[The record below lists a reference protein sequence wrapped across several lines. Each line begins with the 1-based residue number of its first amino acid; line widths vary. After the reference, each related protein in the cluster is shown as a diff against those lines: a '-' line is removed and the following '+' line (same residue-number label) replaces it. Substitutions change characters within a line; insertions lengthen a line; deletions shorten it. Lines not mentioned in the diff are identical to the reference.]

1 MNKKFLSAILF
12 GALMVSSTGTFVSC
26 KDYDDDIDNINKEL
40 STLKGDLS
48 ALQAKVNEGKWI
60 TSLAPTTGGFT
71 VTFSDNTSYTI
82 TNGKDGAAGADAVKW
97 EIGTDGF
104 WYKNDVKTEYQ
115 AVGQAGEAGV
125 AGVSPYIGE
134 NGNWFAYNTETKEV
148 EDTGISAAGTSTY
161 VVKNGDNYELHV
173 YNQTTGE
180 YESIVL
186 PATAAAAALNVVFMP
201 TYNDMQTKVVAINIS
216 VGDEFNDKNRLWDN
230 NVSLTNDIV
239 FNYRVSPASIDLAKA
254 IIGFLVNEVQSRTA
268 GSILEVADKSFA
280 DGVLAVKAKAG
291 EAFSL
296 KNKKYAVA
304 LQVQNDAQSAISTYH
319 LLTSNT
325 INREDLTVFEARKDD
340 NGEIGYF
347 QFLSLDINLLYT
359 GELNVA
365 DTLTV
370 GRTVRDNSMNTSS
383 YSDLRKYGFTPYYEV
398 VKKAGEDKGNYFTV
412 ENGVI
417 KTNGQI
423 SSVGHNCTFIVS
435 VYDKKDGYKL
445 AEKELTVSSVEKI
458 ATTKT
463 YTKSETHELTLES
476 KDYRFKFDMNDVY
489 NTLGMSSQ
497 TFWNA
502 GYSSEYYIWDADRS
516 EYVQS
521 SSSNGVISAGLVYEN
536 NEKILYVDV
545 KNILTKDQL
554 GKYKVVFKIGNT
566 GAEVVYEVK
575 VVYPEVTLIKDNDY
589 WKDGY
594 MINAGKLVGSNY
606 VMSGD
611 LRRGYKNKDLDLV
624 FETVAGETRTDFT
637 LINNVL
643 TYTGDCNDEEG
654 NRINISTIDPV
665 DVMVFVLINGQKIDN
680 GTKIQVK
687 FADPLKN
694 ITLKKDAKF
703 ETTDKKSPA
712 DKLQLNSAINLVS
725 IAGEKVI
732 ENGTMNATIA
742 GYYNAQAAK
751 FEVSEEDAAKGASVN
766 ATTGEFT
773 WQNDGV
779 ALTANKT
786 INVKVTVTYTWGVA
800 VGTIPVTVKSNL

>member
-1 MNKKFLSAILF
+1 M
-12 GALMVSSTGTFVSC
+12 
-26 KDYDDDIDNINKEL
+26 
-40 STLKGDLS
+40 
-48 ALQAKVNEGKWI
+48 
-60 TSLAPTTGGFT
+60 
-71 VTFSDNTSYTI
+71 
-82 TNGKDGAAGADAVKW
+82 
-97 EIGTDGF
+97 
-104 WYKNDVKTEYQ
+104 
-115 AVGQAGEAGV
+115 
-125 AGVSPYIGE
+125 
-134 NGNWFAYNTETKEV
+134 
-148 EDTGISAAGTSTY
+148 
-161 VVKNGDNYELHV
+161 

-201 TYNDMQTKVVAINIS
+201 TYSDMQTKVVAINIP
-216 VGDEFNDKNRLWDN
+216 VGDELNDKNHLWDN

-254 IIGFLVNEVQSRTA
+254 NIGFLVNEVQSRAA
-268 GSILEVADKSFA
+268 GSILDVADKSFA
-280 DGVLAVKAKAG
+280 DGVLTVKAKAG

-304 LQVQNDAQSAISTYH
+304 LQVQNDAQTALSTYH
-319 LLTSNT
+319 LLTSQT
-325 INREDLTVFEARKDD
+325 IDRRNLTVFEARKDD
-340 NGEIGYF
+340 NGDESYMNWSTI
-347 QFLSLDINLLYT
+347 IPMNLLYT

-365 DTLTV
+365 DTLSV
-370 GRTVRDNSMNTSS
+370 GDYTSYNS
-383 YSDLRKYGFTPYYEV
+383 YKDLRKYGFAPYYEV
-398 VKKAGEDKGNYFTV
+398 AKKAGEDKGNYFTV

-502 GYSSEYYIWDADRS
+502 GYSSKYYIWDADRS
-516 EYVQS
+516 EYVPTS
-521 SSSNGVISAGLVYEN
+521 KGVISAGSAYEN
-536 NEKILYVDV
+536 NENFLYVDV
-545 KNILTKDQL
+545 KNILTKEQL

-575 VVYPEVTLIKDNDY
+575 VVYPEVTLVKDNDY

-624 FETVAGETRTDFT
+624 FETVAGETRTDFDLT
-637 LINNVL
+637 NNIL
-643 TYTGDCNDEEG
+643 TYTGSCNDKEG
-654 NRINISTIDPV
+654 NRINISKIDPV

-703 ETTDKKSPA
+703 ETTDKKNPA

-732 ENGTMNATIA
+732 ENGTMDATIA

>member
-1 MNKKFLSAILF
+1 MFL
-12 GALMVSSTGTFVSC
+12 
-26 KDYDDDIDNINKEL
+26 
-40 STLKGDLS
+40 
-48 ALQAKVNEGKWI
+48 LQ
-60 TSLAPTTGGFT
+60 
-71 VTFSDNTSYTI
+71 
-82 TNGKDGAAGADAVKW
+82 
-97 EIGTDGF
+97 
-104 WYKNDVKTEYQ
+104 
-115 AVGQAGEAGV
+115 
-125 AGVSPYIGE
+125 
-134 NGNWFAYNTETKEV
+134 
-148 EDTGISAAGTSTY
+148 
-161 VVKNGDNYELHV
+161 
-173 YNQTTGE
+173 
-180 YESIVL
+180 
-186 PATAAAAALNVVFMP
+186 
-201 TYNDMQTKVVAINIS
+201 
-216 VGDEFNDKNRLWDN
+216 
-230 NVSLTNDIV
+230 
-239 FNYRVSPASIDLAKA
+239 ASIDLAKA
-254 IIGFLVNEVQSRTA
+254 NIGFLVNEVQSRAA
-268 GSILEVADKSFA
+268 GSILDVADKSFA
-280 DGVLAVKAKAG
+280 DGVLTVKAKAG

-304 LQVQNDAQSAISTYH
+304 LQVQNDAQTALSTYH
-319 LLTSNT
+319 LLTSQT
-325 INREDLTVFEARKDD
+325 IDRRNLTVFEARKDD
-340 NGEIGYF
+340 NGDESYMNWSTI
-347 QFLSLDINLLYT
+347 IPMNLLYT

-365 DTLTV
+365 DTLSV
-370 GRTVRDNSMNTSS
+370 GDYTSYNS
-383 YSDLRKYGFTPYYEV
+383 YKDLRKYGFAPYYEV
-398 VKKAGEDKGNYFTV
+398 AKKAGEDKGNYFTV

-502 GYSSEYYIWDADRS
+502 GYSSKYYIWDADRS
-516 EYVQS
+516 EYVPTS
-521 SSSNGVISAGLVYEN
+521 KGVISAGSAYEN
-536 NEKILYVDV
+536 NENFLYVDV
-545 KNILTKDQL
+545 KNILTKEQL

-575 VVYPEVTLIKDNDY
+575 VVYPEVTLVKDNDY

-624 FETVAGETRTDFT
+624 FETVAGETRTDFDLT
-637 LINNVL
+637 NNIL
-643 TYTGDCNDEEG
+643 TYTGSCNDKEG
-654 NRINISTIDPV
+654 NRINISKIDPV

-703 ETTDKKSPA
+703 ETTDKKNPA

-732 ENGTMNATIA
+732 ENGTMDATIA

>member
-201 TYNDMQTKVVAINIS
+201 TYSDMQTKVVAINIP
-216 VGDEFNDKNRLWDN
+216 VGDELNDKNHLWDN

-254 IIGFLVNEVQSRTA
+254 NIGFLVNEVQSRAA
-268 GSILEVADKSFA
+268 GS
-280 DGVLAVKAKAG
+280 
-291 EAFSL
+291 
-296 KNKKYAVA
+296 
-304 LQVQNDAQSAISTYH
+304 
-319 LLTSNT
+319 
-325 INREDLTVFEARKDD
+325 
-340 NGEIGYF
+340 
-347 QFLSLDINLLYT
+347 
-359 GELNVA
+359 
-365 DTLTV
+365 
-370 GRTVRDNSMNTSS
+370 
-383 YSDLRKYGFTPYYEV
+383 
-398 VKKAGEDKGNYFTV
+398 
-412 ENGVI
+412 
-417 KTNGQI
+417 
-423 SSVGHNCTFIVS
+423 
-435 VYDKKDGYKL
+435 
-445 AEKELTVSSVEKI
+445 
-458 ATTKT
+458 
-463 YTKSETHELTLES
+463 
-476 KDYRFKFDMNDVY
+476 
-489 NTLGMSSQ
+489 
-497 TFWNA
+497 
-502 GYSSEYYIWDADRS
+502 
-516 EYVQS
+516 
-521 SSSNGVISAGLVYEN
+521 
-536 NEKILYVDV
+536 
-545 KNILTKDQL
+545 
-554 GKYKVVFKIGNT
+554 

-575 VVYPEVTLIKDNDY
+575 VVYPEVTLVKDNDY

-624 FETVAGETRTDFT
+624 FETVAGETRTDFDLT
-637 LINNVL
+637 NNIL
-643 TYTGDCNDEEG
+643 TYTGSCNDKEG
-654 NRINISTIDPV
+654 NRINISKIDPV

-703 ETTDKKSPA
+703 ETTDKKNPA

-732 ENGTMNATIA
+732 ENGTMDATIA

>member
-125 AGVSPYIGE
+125 SPYIGE

-201 TYNDMQTKVVAINIS
+201 TYSDMQTKVVAINIP
-216 VGDEFNDKNRLWDN
+216 VGDELNDKNHLWDN

-254 IIGFLVNEVQSRTA
+254 NIGFLVNEVQSRAA
-268 GSILEVADKSFA
+268 GSILDVADKSFA
-280 DGVLAVKAKAG
+280 DGVLTVKAKAG

-304 LQVQNDAQSAISTYH
+304 LQVQNDAQTALSTYH
-319 LLTSNT
+319 LLTSQT
-325 INREDLTVFEARKDD
+325 IDRRNLTVFEARKDD
-340 NGEIGYF
+340 NGDESYMNWSTI
-347 QFLSLDINLLYT
+347 IPMNLLYT

-365 DTLTV
+365 DTLSV
-370 GRTVRDNSMNTSS
+370 GDYTSYNS
-383 YSDLRKYGFTPYYEV
+383 YKDLRKYGFAPYYEV
-398 VKKAGEDKGNYFTV
+398 AKKAGEDKGNYFTV

-502 GYSSEYYIWDADRS
+502 GYSSKYYIWDADRS
-516 EYVQS
+516 EYVPTS
-521 SSSNGVISAGLVYEN
+521 KGVISAGSAYEN
-536 NEKILYVDV
+536 NENFLYVDV
-545 KNILTKDQL
+545 KNILTKEQL

-566 GAEVVYEVK
+566 MYEVVYEVK
-575 VVYPEVTLIKDNDY
+575 VVYPEVTLVKDNDY

-624 FETVAGETRTDFT
+624 FETVAGETRTDFDLT
-637 LINNVL
+637 NNIL
-643 TYTGDCNDEEG
+643 TYTGSCNDKEG
-654 NRINISTIDPV
+654 NRINISKIDPV

-703 ETTDKKSPA
+703 ETTDKKNPA

-732 ENGTMNATIA
+732 ENGTMDATIA

>member
-1 MNKKFLSAILF
+1 LILF
-12 GALMVSSTGTFVSC
+12 RT
-26 KDYDDDIDNINKEL
+26 
-40 STLKGDLS
+40 
-48 ALQAKVNEGKWI
+48 
-60 TSLAPTTGGFT
+60 
-71 VTFSDNTSYTI
+71 
-82 TNGKDGAAGADAVKW
+82 
-97 EIGTDGF
+97 
-104 WYKNDVKTEYQ
+104 
-115 AVGQAGEAGV
+115 
-125 AGVSPYIGE
+125 
-134 NGNWFAYNTETKEV
+134 
-148 EDTGISAAGTSTY
+148 
-161 VVKNGDNYELHV
+161 HV
-173 YNQTTGE
+173 
-180 YESIVL
+180 
-186 PATAAAAALNVVFMP
+186 
-201 TYNDMQTKVVAINIS
+201 
-216 VGDEFNDKNRLWDN
+216 
-230 NVSLTNDIV
+230 
-239 FNYRVSPASIDLAKA
+239 
-254 IIGFLVNEVQSRTA
+254 
-268 GSILEVADKSFA
+268 ILDVADKSFA
-280 DGVLAVKAKAG
+280 DGVLTVKAKAG

-304 LQVQNDAQSAISTYH
+304 LQVQNDAQTALSTYH
-319 LLTSNT
+319 LLTSQT
-325 INREDLTVFEARKDD
+325 IDRRNLTVFEARKDD
-340 NGEIGYF
+340 NGDESYMNWSTI
-347 QFLSLDINLLYT
+347 IPMNLLYT

-365 DTLTV
+365 DTLSV
-370 GRTVRDNSMNTSS
+370 GDYTSYNS
-383 YSDLRKYGFTPYYEV
+383 YKDLRKYGFAPYYEV
-398 VKKAGEDKGNYFTV
+398 AKKAGEDKGNYFTV

-502 GYSSEYYIWDADRS
+502 GYSSKYYIWDADRS
-516 EYVQS
+516 EYVPTS
-521 SSSNGVISAGLVYEN
+521 KGVISAGSAYEN
-536 NEKILYVDV
+536 NENFLYVDV
-545 KNILTKDQL
+545 KNILTKEQL

-575 VVYPEVTLIKDNDY
+575 VVYPEVTLVKDNDY

-624 FETVAGETRTDFT
+624 FETVAGETRTDFDLT
-637 LINNVL
+637 NNIL
-643 TYTGDCNDEEG
+643 TYTGSCNDKEG
-654 NRINISTIDPV
+654 NRINISKIDPV

-703 ETTDKKSPA
+703 ETTDKKNPA

-732 ENGTMNATIA
+732 ENGTMDATIA

>member
-1 MNKKFLSAILF
+1 M
-12 GALMVSSTGTFVSC
+12 
-26 KDYDDDIDNINKEL
+26 
-40 STLKGDLS
+40 
-48 ALQAKVNEGKWI
+48 
-60 TSLAPTTGGFT
+60 
-71 VTFSDNTSYTI
+71 
-82 TNGKDGAAGADAVKW
+82 
-97 EIGTDGF
+97 
-104 WYKNDVKTEYQ
+104 
-115 AVGQAGEAGV
+115 
-125 AGVSPYIGE
+125 
-134 NGNWFAYNTETKEV
+134 
-148 EDTGISAAGTSTY
+148 
-161 VVKNGDNYELHV
+161 
-173 YNQTTGE
+173 
-180 YESIVL
+180 
-186 PATAAAAALNVVFMP
+186 
-201 TYNDMQTKVVAINIS
+201 
-216 VGDEFNDKNRLWDN
+216 
-230 NVSLTNDIV
+230 TNDIV

-254 IIGFLVNEVQSRTA
+254 NIGFLVNEVQSRAA
-268 GSILEVADKSFA
+268 GSILDVADKSFA
-280 DGVLAVKAKAG
+280 DGVLTVKAKAG

-304 LQVQNDAQSAISTYH
+304 LQVQNDAQTALSTYH
-319 LLTSNT
+319 LLTSQT
-325 INREDLTVFEARKDD
+325 IDRRNLTVFEARKDD
-340 NGEIGYF
+340 NGDESYMNWSTI
-347 QFLSLDINLLYT
+347 IPMNLLYT

-365 DTLTV
+365 DTLSV
-370 GRTVRDNSMNTSS
+370 GDYTSYNS
-383 YSDLRKYGFTPYYEV
+383 YKDLRKYGFAPYYEV
-398 VKKAGEDKGNYFTV
+398 AKKAGEDKGNYFTV

-502 GYSSEYYIWDADRS
+502 GYSSKYYIWDADRS
-516 EYVQS
+516 EYVPTS
-521 SSSNGVISAGLVYEN
+521 KGVISAGSAYEN
-536 NEKILYVDV
+536 NENFLYVDV
-545 KNILTKDQL
+545 KNILTKEQL

-575 VVYPEVTLIKDNDY
+575 VVYPEVTLVKDNDY

-624 FETVAGETRTDFT
+624 FETVAGETRTDFDLT
-637 LINNVL
+637 NNIL
-643 TYTGDCNDEEG
+643 TYTGSCNDKEG
-654 NRINISTIDPV
+654 NRINISKIDPV

-703 ETTDKKSPA
+703 ETTDKKNPA

-732 ENGTMNATIA
+732 ENGTMDATIA

>member
-1 MNKKFLSAILF
+1 M
-12 GALMVSSTGTFVSC
+12 
-26 KDYDDDIDNINKEL
+26 
-40 STLKGDLS
+40 
-48 ALQAKVNEGKWI
+48 
-60 TSLAPTTGGFT
+60 
-71 VTFSDNTSYTI
+71 
-82 TNGKDGAAGADAVKW
+82 
-97 EIGTDGF
+97 
-104 WYKNDVKTEYQ
+104 
-115 AVGQAGEAGV
+115 
-125 AGVSPYIGE
+125 
-134 NGNWFAYNTETKEV
+134 
-148 EDTGISAAGTSTY
+148 
-161 VVKNGDNYELHV
+161 
-173 YNQTTGE
+173 
-180 YESIVL
+180 
-186 PATAAAAALNVVFMP
+186 
-201 TYNDMQTKVVAINIS
+201 
-216 VGDEFNDKNRLWDN
+216 
-230 NVSLTNDIV
+230 
-239 FNYRVSPASIDLAKA
+239 
-254 IIGFLVNEVQSRTA
+254 
-268 GSILEVADKSFA
+268 
-280 DGVLAVKAKAG
+280 
-291 EAFSL
+291 
-296 KNKKYAVA
+296 
-304 LQVQNDAQSAISTYH
+304 
-319 LLTSNT
+319 
-325 INREDLTVFEARKDD
+325 
-340 NGEIGYF
+340 
-347 QFLSLDINLLYT
+347 
-359 GELNVA
+359 
-365 DTLTV
+365 
-370 GRTVRDNSMNTSS
+370 
-383 YSDLRKYGFTPYYEV
+383 
-398 VKKAGEDKGNYFTV
+398 
-412 ENGVI
+412 
-417 KTNGQI
+417 
-423 SSVGHNCTFIVS
+423 
-435 VYDKKDGYKL
+435 
-445 AEKELTVSSVEKI
+445 TVSSVEKI

>member
-1 MNKKFLSAILF
+1 M
-12 GALMVSSTGTFVSC
+12 
-26 KDYDDDIDNINKEL
+26 
-40 STLKGDLS
+40 
-48 ALQAKVNEGKWI
+48 
-60 TSLAPTTGGFT
+60 
-71 VTFSDNTSYTI
+71 
-82 TNGKDGAAGADAVKW
+82 
-97 EIGTDGF
+97 
-104 WYKNDVKTEYQ
+104 
-115 AVGQAGEAGV
+115 
-125 AGVSPYIGE
+125 
-134 NGNWFAYNTETKEV
+134 
-148 EDTGISAAGTSTY
+148 
-161 VVKNGDNYELHV
+161 
-173 YNQTTGE
+173 
-180 YESIVL
+180 
-186 PATAAAAALNVVFMP
+186 
-201 TYNDMQTKVVAINIS
+201 
-216 VGDEFNDKNRLWDN
+216 
-230 NVSLTNDIV
+230 
-239 FNYRVSPASIDLAKA
+239 
-254 IIGFLVNEVQSRTA
+254 
-268 GSILEVADKSFA
+268 
-280 DGVLAVKAKAG
+280 
-291 EAFSL
+291 
-296 KNKKYAVA
+296 
-304 LQVQNDAQSAISTYH
+304 
-319 LLTSNT
+319 
-325 INREDLTVFEARKDD
+325 TVFEARKDD
-340 NGEIGYF
+340 NGDESYMNWSTTIPM
-347 QFLSLDINLLYT
+347 NLLYT

-365 DTLTV
+365 DTLSV
-370 GRTVRDNSMNTSS
+370 GDYTSYNS
-383 YSDLRKYGFTPYYEV
+383 YKDLRKYGFAPYYEV
-398 VKKAGEDKGNYFTV
+398 AKKAGEDKGNYFTV

-423 SSVGHNCTFIVS
+423 SSVGHECTFIVS

-497 TFWNA
+497 TFWSA
-502 GYSSEYYIWDADRS
+502 GYTREYYIWDAERS
-516 EYVQS
+516 EYVQT
-521 SSSNGVISAGLVYEN
+521 SSSNGVISAGTAYEN
-536 NEKILYVDV
+536 NESFLYVNV

-611 LRRGYKNKDLDLV
+611 LRRGYKNEDVDLV
-624 FETVAGETRTDFT
+624 FEKVAGETRTDFT
-637 LINNVL
+637 LIKNVL
-643 TYTGDCNDEEG
+643 TYTGDCNDKEG

-703 ETTDKKSPA
+703 ETTDKKSPV

-732 ENGTMNATIA
+732 ENGTMDATIA

-766 ATTGEFT
+766 ATTGEFI

>member
-201 TYNDMQTKVVAINIS
+201 TYSDMQTKVVAINIP
-216 VGDEFNDKNRLWDN
+216 VGDELNDKNHLWDN

-254 IIGFLVNEVQSRTA
+254 NIGFLVNEVQSRAA
-268 GSILEVADKSFA
+268 GSILDVADKSFA
-280 DGVLAVKAKAG
+280 DGVLTVKAKAG

-304 LQVQNDAQSAISTYH
+304 LQVQNDAQTALSTYH
-319 LLTSNT
+319 LLTSQT
-325 INREDLTVFEARKDD
+325 IDRRNLTVFEARKDD
-340 NGEIGYF
+340 NGDESYMNWSTI
-347 QFLSLDINLLYT
+347 IPMNLLYT

-365 DTLTV
+365 DTLSV
-370 GRTVRDNSMNTSS
+370 GDYTSYNS
-383 YSDLRKYGFTPYYEV
+383 YKDLRKYGFAPYYEV
-398 VKKAGEDKGNYFTV
+398 AKKAGEDKGNYFTV

-502 GYSSEYYIWDADRS
+502 GYSSKYYIWDADRS
-516 EYVQS
+516 EYVPTS
-521 SSSNGVISAGLVYEN
+521 KGVISAGSAYEN
-536 NEKILYVDV
+536 NENFLYVDV
-545 KNILTKDQL
+545 KNILTKEQL

-575 VVYPEVTLIKDNDY
+575 VVYPEVTLVKDNDY

-624 FETVAGETRTDFT
+624 FETVAGETRTDFDLT
-637 LINNVL
+637 NNIL
-643 TYTGDCNDEEG
+643 TYTGSCNDKEG
-654 NRINISTIDPV
+654 NRINISKIDPV
-665 DVMVFVLINGQKIDN
+665 YVMVFVLINGQKIDN
-680 GTKIQVK
+680 GNKIQVK
-687 FADPLKN
+687 FDEPLK
-694 ITLKKDAKF
+694 
-703 ETTDKKSPA
+703 
-712 DKLQLNSAINLVS
+712 
-725 IAGEKVI
+725 
-732 ENGTMNATIA
+732 
-742 GYYNAQAAK
+742 
-751 FEVSEEDAAKGASVN
+751 
-766 ATTGEFT
+766 
-773 WQNDGV
+773 
-779 ALTANKT
+779 
-786 INVKVTVTYTWGVA
+786 TVRWMLLL
-800 VGTIPVTVKSNL
+800 PVTIMLRQLSSKYRKRMLLRELV

>member
-1 MNKKFLSAILF
+1 M
-12 GALMVSSTGTFVSC
+12 
-26 KDYDDDIDNINKEL
+26 E
-40 STLKGDLS
+40 
-48 ALQAKVNEGKWI
+48 
-60 TSLAPTTGGFT
+60 
-71 VTFSDNTSYTI
+71 
-82 TNGKDGAAGADAVKW
+82 
-97 EIGTDGF
+97 
-104 WYKNDVKTEYQ
+104 
-115 AVGQAGEAGV
+115 
-125 AGVSPYIGE
+125 
-134 NGNWFAYNTETKEV
+134 
-148 EDTGISAAGTSTY
+148 
-161 VVKNGDNYELHV
+161 
-173 YNQTTGE
+173 
-180 YESIVL
+180 
-186 PATAAAAALNVVFMP
+186 
-201 TYNDMQTKVVAINIS
+201 
-216 VGDEFNDKNRLWDN
+216 
-230 NVSLTNDIV
+230 
-239 FNYRVSPASIDLAKA
+239 NYRVSPASIDLAKA
-254 IIGFLVNEVQSRTA
+254 NIGFLVNEVQSRAA
-268 GSILEVADKSFA
+268 GSILDVADKSFA
-280 DGVLAVKAKAG
+280 DGVLTVKAKAG

-304 LQVQNDAQSAISTYH
+304 LQVQNDAQTALSTYH
-319 LLTSNT
+319 LLTSQT
-325 INREDLTVFEARKDD
+325 IDRRNLTVFEARKDD
-340 NGEIGYF
+340 NGDESYMNWSTI
-347 QFLSLDINLLYT
+347 IPMNLLYT

-365 DTLTV
+365 DTLSV
-370 GRTVRDNSMNTSS
+370 GDYTSYNS
-383 YSDLRKYGFTPYYEV
+383 YKDLRKYGFAPYYEV
-398 VKKAGEDKGNYFTV
+398 AKKAGEDKGNYFTV

-502 GYSSEYYIWDADRS
+502 GYSSKYYIWDADRS
-516 EYVQS
+516 EYVPTS
-521 SSSNGVISAGLVYEN
+521 KGVISAGSAYEN
-536 NEKILYVDV
+536 NENFLYVDV
-545 KNILTKDQL
+545 KNILTKEQL

-575 VVYPEVTLIKDNDY
+575 VVYPEVTLVKDNDY

-624 FETVAGETRTDFT
+624 FETVAGETRTDFDLT
-637 LINNVL
+637 NNIL
-643 TYTGDCNDEEG
+643 TYTGSCNDKEG
-654 NRINISTIDPV
+654 NRINISKIDPV

-703 ETTDKKSPA
+703 ETTDKKNPA

-732 ENGTMNATIA
+732 ENGTMDATIA

>member
-201 TYNDMQTKVVAINIS
+201 TYSDMQTRVVAINIP
-216 VGDEFNDKNRLWDN
+216 VGDELNDKNHLWDN

-254 IIGFLVNEVQSRTA
+254 NIGFLVNEVQSRAA
-268 GSILEVADKSFA
+268 GSILDVADKSFA
-280 DGVLAVKAKAG
+280 DGVLTVKAKAG

-304 LQVQNDAQSAISTYH
+304 LQVQNDAQTALSTYH
-319 LLTSNT
+319 LLTSQT
-325 INREDLTVFEARKDD
+325 IDRRNLTVFEARKDD
-340 NGEIGYF
+340 NGDESYMNWSTPIPM
-347 QFLSLDINLLYT
+347 NLLYT

-365 DTLTV
+365 DTLSV
-370 GRTVRDNSMNTSS
+370 GDYTSYNS
-383 YSDLRKYGFTPYYEV
+383 YKDLRKYGFAPYYEV
-398 VKKAGEDKGNYFTV
+398 AKKAGEDKGNYFTV

-497 TFWNA
+497 TFWSA
-502 GYSSEYYIWDADRS
+502 GYTREYYIWDADRS
-516 EYVQS
+516 EYVPT
-521 SSSNGVISAGLVYEN
+521 SNGVISAGSVYEN
-536 NEKILYVDV
+536 NENILYVDV
-545 KNILTKDQL
+545 ENILTKEQL

-611 LRRGYKNKDLDLV
+611 LRRGYKNEDVDLV
-624 FETVAGETRTDFT
+624 FEKVAGETRTDFD
-637 LINNVL
+637 LINDVL
-643 TYTGDCNDEEG
+643 TYTGDCNDKEG

-732 ENGTMNATIA
+732 ENGTMDATIA

-766 ATTGEFT
+766 ATTGEFR

>member
-201 TYNDMQTKVVAINIS
+201 TYSDMQTKVVAINIP
-216 VGDEFNDKNRLWDN
+216 VGDELNDKNHLWDN

-254 IIGFLVNEVQSRTA
+254 NIGFLVNEVQSRAA
-268 GSILEVADKSFA
+268 GSILDVADKSFA
-280 DGVLAVKAKAG
+280 DGVLTVKAKAG

-304 LQVQNDAQSAISTYH
+304 LQVQNDAQTALYTY
-319 LLTSNT
+319 LLHTSKT
-325 INREDLTVFEARKDD
+325 IDSRTFTVFEARKDD
-340 NGEIGYF
+340 TGYESYMN
-347 QFLSLDINLLYT
+347 LSTIIPMNLLYT

-365 DTLTV
+365 DTLSV
-370 GRTVRDNSMNTSS
+370 GDYTSYNS
-383 YSDLRKYGFTPYYEV
+383 YKDLRKYGFAPYYEV
-398 VKKAGEDKGNYFTV
+398 AKKAGEDKGNYFTV

-502 GYSSEYYIWDADRS
+502 GYSSKYYIWDADRS
-516 EYVQS
+516 EYVPTS
-521 SSSNGVISAGLVYEN
+521 KGVISAGSAYEN
-536 NEKILYVDV
+536 NENFLYVDV
-545 KNILTKDQL
+545 KNILTKEQL

-575 VVYPEVTLIKDNDY
+575 VVYPEVTLVKDNDY

-624 FETVAGETRTDFT
+624 FETLAGETRTDFDLT
-637 LINNVL
+637 NNIL
-643 TYTGDCNDEEG
+643 TYTGSCNDKEG
-654 NRINISTIDPV
+654 NRINISKIDPV

-703 ETTDKKSPA
+703 ETTDKKNPA

-732 ENGTMNATIA
+732 ENGTMDATIA

>member
-1 MNKKFLSAILF
+1 
-12 GALMVSSTGTFVSC
+12 
-26 KDYDDDIDNINKEL
+26 
-40 STLKGDLS
+40 
-48 ALQAKVNEGKWI
+48 
-60 TSLAPTTGGFT
+60 
-71 VTFSDNTSYTI
+71 
-82 TNGKDGAAGADAVKW
+82 
-97 EIGTDGF
+97 
-104 WYKNDVKTEYQ
+104 
-115 AVGQAGEAGV
+115 
-125 AGVSPYIGE
+125 
-134 NGNWFAYNTETKEV
+134 
-148 EDTGISAAGTSTY
+148 
-161 VVKNGDNYELHV
+161 
-173 YNQTTGE
+173 
-180 YESIVL
+180 
-186 PATAAAAALNVVFMP
+186 MP
-201 TYNDMQTKVVAINIS
+201 TYSDMQTKVVAINIP
-216 VGDEFNDKNRLWDN
+216 VGDELNDKNHLWDN

-254 IIGFLVNEVQSRTA
+254 NIGFLVNEVQSRAA
-268 GSILEVADKSFA
+268 GSILDVADKSFA
-280 DGVLAVKAKAG
+280 DGVLTVKAKAG

-304 LQVQNDAQSAISTYH
+304 LQVQNDAQTALSTYH
-319 LLTSNT
+319 LLTSQT
-325 INREDLTVFEARKDD
+325 IDRRNLTVFEARKDD
-340 NGEIGYF
+340 NGDESYMNWSTI
-347 QFLSLDINLLYT
+347 IPMNLLYT

-365 DTLTV
+365 DTLSV
-370 GRTVRDNSMNTSS
+370 GDYTSYNS
-383 YSDLRKYGFTPYYEV
+383 YKDLRKYGFAPYYEV
-398 VKKAGEDKGNYFTV
+398 AKKAGEDKGNYFTV

-502 GYSSEYYIWDADRS
+502 GYSSKYYIWDADRS
-516 EYVQS
+516 EYVPTS
-521 SSSNGVISAGLVYEN
+521 KGVISAGSAYEN
-536 NEKILYVDV
+536 NENFLYVDV
-545 KNILTKDQL
+545 KNILTKEQL

-575 VVYPEVTLIKDNDY
+575 VVYPEVTLVKDNDY

-624 FETVAGETRTDFT
+624 FETVAGETRTDFDLT
-637 LINNVL
+637 NNIL
-643 TYTGDCNDEEG
+643 TYTGSCNDKEG
-654 NRINISTIDPV
+654 NRINISKIDPV

-703 ETTDKKSPA
+703 ETTDKKNPA

-732 ENGTMNATIA
+732 ENGTMDATIA

>member
-1 MNKKFLSAILF
+1 M
-12 GALMVSSTGTFVSC
+12 
-26 KDYDDDIDNINKEL
+26 

-201 TYNDMQTKVVAINIS
+201 TYSDMQTRVVAINIP
-216 VGDEFNDKNRLWDN
+216 VGDELNDKNHLWDN

-254 IIGFLVNEVQSRTA
+254 NIGFLVNEVQSRAA
-268 GSILEVADKSFA
+268 GSILDVADKSFA
-280 DGVLAVKAKAG
+280 DGVLTVKAKAG

-304 LQVQNDAQSAISTYH
+304 LQVQNDAQTALSTYH
-319 LLTSNT
+319 LLTSQT
-325 INREDLTVFEARKDD
+325 IDRRNLTVFEARKDD
-340 NGEIGYF
+340 NGDESYMNWSTTIPM
-347 QFLSLDINLLYT
+347 NLLYT

-365 DTLTV
+365 DTLSV
-370 GRTVRDNSMNTSS
+370 GDYTSYNS
-383 YSDLRKYGFTPYYEV
+383 YKDLRKYGFAPYYEV
-398 VKKAGEDKGNYFTV
+398 AKKAGEDKGNDFNV

-497 TFWNA
+497 TFWSA
-502 GYSSEYYIWDADRS
+502 GYTREYYIWDAERR
-516 EYVQS
+516 EYVQT
-521 SSSNGVISAGLVYEN
+521 SSSNDVISAAPAYEN
-536 NEKILYVDV
+536 NDSCLYVNV
-545 KNILTKDQL
+545 KTILTNVQG
-554 GKYKVVFKIGNT
+554 GKYKGVLKIGNT
-566 GAEVVYEVK
+566 GAEDVYEVK
-575 VVYPEVTLIKDNDY
+575 VEDSEVTLVKDNDY

-606 VMSGD
+606 IMSGD

-624 FETVAGETRTDFT
+624 FETVAGETRTDFDLT
-637 LINNVL
+637 NNIL
-643 TYTGDCNDEEG
+643 TYTGSCNDKEG
-654 NRINISTIDPV
+654 NRINISKIDPV

-703 ETTDKKSPA
+703 ETTDKKNPA

-732 ENGTMNATIA
+732 ENGTMDATIA

>member
-125 AGVSPYIGE
+125 SPYIGE

-201 TYNDMQTKVVAINIS
+201 TYSDMQTKVVAINIP
-216 VGDEFNDKNRLWDN
+216 VGDELNDKNHLWDN

-254 IIGFLVNEVQSRTA
+254 NIGFLVNEVQSRAA
-268 GSILEVADKSFA
+268 GSILDVADKSFA
-280 DGVLAVKAKAG
+280 DGVLTVKAKAG

-304 LQVQNDAQSAISTYH
+304 LQVQNDAQTALSTYH
-319 LLTSNT
+319 LLTSQT
-325 INREDLTVFEARKDD
+325 IDRRNLTVFEARKDD
-340 NGEIGYF
+340 NGDESYMNWSTFIPM
-347 QFLSLDINLLYT
+347 NLLYT

-365 DTLTV
+365 DTLSV
-370 GRTVRDNSMNTSS
+370 GDYTSYNS
-383 YSDLRKYGFTPYYEV
+383 YKDLRKYGFAPYYEV
-398 VKKAGEDKGNYFTV
+398 AKKAGEDKGNYFTV

-497 TFWNA
+497 TFWSA
-502 GYSSEYYIWDADRS
+502 GYSSKYYIWDADRS
-516 EYVQS
+516 EYVLTS
-521 SSSNGVISAGLVYEN
+521 KGVISAGLAYEN
-536 NEKILYVDV
+536 NENFLYVDV
-545 KNILTKDQL
+545 KNILTKEQL

-575 VVYPEVTLIKDNDY
+575 VVYPEVTLVKDNDY

-611 LRRGYKNKDLDLV
+611 LRRGYKDKGLDLV
-624 FETVAGETRTDFT
+624 FETVAGETRTDFDLT
-637 LINNVL
+637 NNIL
-643 TYTGDCNDEEG
+643 TYTGSCNDKEG
-654 NRINISTIDPV
+654 NRINISKIDPV

-703 ETTDKKSPA
+703 ETTDKKNPA

-732 ENGTMNATIA
+732 ENGTMDATIA

>member
-201 TYNDMQTKVVAINIS
+201 TYSDMQTRVVAINIP
-216 VGDEFNDKNRLWDN
+216 VGDELNDKNHLWDN

-254 IIGFLVNEVQSRTA
+254 NIGFLVNEVQSRAA
-268 GSILEVADKSFA
+268 GSILDVADKSFA
-280 DGVLAVKAKAG
+280 DGVLTVKAKAG

-304 LQVQNDAQSAISTYH
+304 LQVQNDAQTALSTYH
-319 LLTSNT
+319 LLTSQT
-325 INREDLTVFEARKDD
+325 IDRINLTVFEARKDD
-340 NGEIGYF
+340 NGDESYMNWSTTIPM
-347 QFLSLDINLLYT
+347 NLLYT

-365 DTLTV
+365 DTLSV
-370 GRTVRDNSMNTSS
+370 GDYTSYNS
-383 YSDLRKYGFTPYYEV
+383 YKDLRKYGFAPYYEV
-398 VKKAGEDKGNYFTV
+398 AKKAGEDKGNYFTV

-497 TFWNA
+497 TFWSA
-502 GYSSEYYIWDADRS
+502 GYTREYYIWDAERS
-516 EYVQS
+516 EYVQT
-521 SSSNGVISAGLVYEN
+521 SSSNGVISAGTAYEN
-536 NEKILYVDV
+536 NESFLYVNV

-575 VVYPEVTLIKDNDY
+575 VVYPEVTLVKDNDY

-606 VMSGD
+606 IMSGD

-624 FETVAGETRTDFT
+624 FETVAGETRTDFDLT
-637 LINNVL
+637 NNIL
-643 TYTGDCNDEEG
+643 TYTGSCKDKEG
-654 NRINISTIDPV
+654 NRINISKIDPV

-703 ETTDKKSPA
+703 ETTDKKNPA

-732 ENGTMNATIA
+732 ENGTMDATIA

>member
-186 PATAAAAALNVVFMP
+186 PATAAAAALNVVFMS
-201 TYNDMQTKVVAINIS
+201 TYSDMQTKVVAINIP
-216 VGDEFNDKNRLWDN
+216 VGDELNDKNHLWDN

-254 IIGFLVNEVQSRTA
+254 NIGFLVNEVQSRAA
-268 GSILEVADKSFA
+268 GSILDVADKSFA
-280 DGVLAVKAKAG
+280 DGVLTVKAKAG

-304 LQVQNDAQSAISTYH
+304 LQVQNDAQTALSTYH
-319 LLTSNT
+319 LLTSQT
-325 INREDLTVFEARKDD
+325 IDRRNLTVFEARKDD
-340 NGEIGYF
+340 NGDESYMNWSTI
-347 QFLSLDINLLYT
+347 IPMNLLYT

-365 DTLTV
+365 DTLSV
-370 GRTVRDNSMNTSS
+370 GDYTSYNS
-383 YSDLRKYGFTPYYEV
+383 YKDLRKYGFAPYYEV
-398 VKKAGEDKGNYFTV
+398 AKKAGEDKGNYFTV

-502 GYSSEYYIWDADRS
+502 GYSSKYYIWDADRS
-516 EYVQS
+516 EYVPTS
-521 SSSNGVISAGLVYEN
+521 KGVISAGSAYEN
-536 NEKILYVDV
+536 NENFLYVDV
-545 KNILTKDQL
+545 KNILTKEQL

-575 VVYPEVTLIKDNDY
+575 VVYPEVTLVKDNDY

-606 VMSGD
+606 VMSGVT
-611 LRRGYKNKDLDLV
+611 Y
-624 FETVAGETRTDFT
+624 VADIRIKT
-637 LINNVL
+637 LIW
-643 TYTGDCNDEEG
+643 Y
-654 NRINISTIDPV
+654 
-665 DVMVFVLINGQKIDN
+665 
-680 GTKIQVK
+680 
-687 FADPLKN
+687 LK
-694 ITLKKDAKF
+694 
-703 ETTDKKSPA
+703 
-712 DKLQLNSAINLVS
+712 Q
-725 IAGEKVI
+725 
-732 ENGTMNATIA
+732 
-742 GYYNAQAAK
+742 
-751 FEVSEEDAAKGASVN
+751 
-766 ATTGEFT
+766 
-773 WQNDGV
+773 
-779 ALTANKT
+779 
-786 INVKVTVTYTWGVA
+786 
-800 VGTIPVTVKSNL
+800 

>member
-201 TYNDMQTKVVAINIS
+201 TYSDMQTKVVAINIP
-216 VGDEFNDKNRLWDN
+216 VGDELNDKNHLWDN

-254 IIGFLVNEVQSRTA
+254 NIGFLVNEVQSRAA
-268 GSILEVADKSFA
+268 GSILDVADKSFA
-280 DGVLAVKAKAG
+280 DGVLTVKAKAG

-304 LQVQNDAQSAISTYH
+304 LQVQNDAQTALSTYH
-319 LLTSNT
+319 LLTSQT
-325 INREDLTVFEARKDD
+325 IDRRNLTVFEARKDD
-340 NGEIGYF
+340 NGDESYMNWSTI
-347 QFLSLDINLLYT
+347 IPMNLLYT

-365 DTLTV
+365 DTLSV
-370 GRTVRDNSMNTSS
+370 GDYTSYNS
-383 YSDLRKYGFTPYYEV
+383 YKDLRKYGFAPYYEV
-398 VKKAGEDKGNYFTV
+398 AKKAGEDKGNYFTV

-497 TFWNA
+497 TFWDA
-502 GYSSEYYIWDADRS
+502 GYSSKYYIWDADRS
-516 EYVQS
+516 EYVPTS
-521 SSSNGVISAGLVYEN
+521 KGVISAGSAYEN
-536 NEKILYVDV
+536 NENFLYVDV
-545 KNILTKDQL
+545 KNILTKEQL

-575 VVYPEVTLIKDNDY
+575 VVYPEVTLVKDNDY

-624 FETVAGETRTDFT
+624 FETVAGETRTRYVFIT
-637 LINNVL
+637 IEQPKLI
-643 TYTGDCNDEEG
+643 
-654 NRINISTIDPV
+654 RNIRV
-665 DVMVFVLINGQKIDN
+665 
-680 GTKIQVK
+680 
-687 FADPLKN
+687 
-694 ITLKKDAKF
+694 
-703 ETTDKKSPA
+703 
-712 DKLQLNSAINLVS
+712 
-725 IAGEKVI
+725 
-732 ENGTMNATIA
+732 
-742 GYYNAQAAK
+742 
-751 FEVSEEDAAKGASVN
+751 
-766 ATTGEFT
+766 
-773 WQNDGV
+773 
-779 ALTANKT
+779 
-786 INVKVTVTYTWGVA
+786 
-800 VGTIPVTVKSNL
+800 

>member
-125 AGVSPYIGE
+125 SPYIGE

-201 TYNDMQTKVVAINIS
+201 TYSDMQTKVVAINIS

-254 IIGFLVNEVQSRTA
+254 NIGFLVNEVQSRTA

-521 SSSNGVISAGLVYEN
+521 SSSNGVISAGSVYEN

-611 LRRGYKNKDLDLV
+611 LRRGYKNEDVDLV
-624 FETVAGETRTDFT
+624 FEKVAGETRTDFD
-637 LINNVL
+637 LINDVL

-732 ENGTMNATIA
+732 ENGTMDATIA

>member
-1 MNKKFLSAILF
+1 MKRHSFK
-12 GALMVSSTGTFVSC
+12 
-26 KDYDDDIDNINKEL
+26 Y
-40 STLKGDLS
+40 
-48 ALQAKVNEGKWI
+48 
-60 TSLAPTTGGFT
+60 
-71 VTFSDNTSYTI
+71 
-82 TNGKDGAAGADAVKW
+82 AAGCREKSCAAFV
-97 EIGTDGF
+97 
-104 WYKNDVKTEYQ
+104 
-115 AVGQAGEAGV
+115 
-125 AGVSPYIGE
+125 
-134 NGNWFAYNTETKEV
+134 EV
-148 EDTGISAAGTSTY
+148 VHIRFRRA
-161 VVKNGDNYELHV
+161 
-173 YNQTTGE
+173 GE

-201 TYNDMQTKVVAINIS
+201 TYSDMQTKVVAINIP
-216 VGDEFNDKNRLWDN
+216 VGDELNDKNHLWDN

-254 IIGFLVNEVQSRTA
+254 NIGFLVNEVQSRAA
-268 GSILEVADKSFA
+268 GSILDVADKSFA
-280 DGVLAVKAKAG
+280 DGVLTVKAKAG

-304 LQVQNDAQSAISTYH
+304 LQVQNDAQTALSTYH
-319 LLTSNT
+319 LLTSQT
-325 INREDLTVFEARKDD
+325 IDRRNLTVFEARKDD
-340 NGEIGYF
+340 NGDESYMNWSTI
-347 QFLSLDINLLYT
+347 IPMNLLYT

-365 DTLTV
+365 DTLSV
-370 GRTVRDNSMNTSS
+370 GDYTSYNS
-383 YSDLRKYGFTPYYEV
+383 YKDLRKYGFAPYYEV
-398 VKKAGEDKGNYFTV
+398 AKKAGEDKGNYFTV

-502 GYSSEYYIWDADRS
+502 GYSSKYYIWDADRS
-516 EYVQS
+516 EYVPTS
-521 SSSNGVISAGLVYEN
+521 KGVISAGSAYEN
-536 NEKILYVDV
+536 NENFLYVDV
-545 KNILTKDQL
+545 KNILTKEQL

-575 VVYPEVTLIKDNDY
+575 VVYPEVTLVKDNDY

-624 FETVAGETRTDFT
+624 FETVAGETRTDFDLT
-637 LINNVL
+637 NNIL
-643 TYTGDCNDEEG
+643 TYTGSCNDKEG
-654 NRINISTIDPV
+654 NRINISKIDPV

-703 ETTDKKSPA
+703 ETTDKKNPA

-732 ENGTMNATIA
+732 ENGTMDATIA

>member
-201 TYNDMQTKVVAINIS
+201 TYSDMQTKVVAINIP
-216 VGDEFNDKNRLWDN
+216 VGDELNDKNHLWDN

-254 IIGFLVNEVQSRTA
+254 NIGFLVNEVQSRAA
-268 GSILEVADKSFA
+268 GSILDVADKSFA
-280 DGVLAVKAKAG
+280 DGVLTVKAKAG

-304 LQVQNDAQSAISTYH
+304 LQVQDDAQTALSTYH
-319 LLTSNT
+319 LLTSQT
-325 INREDLTVFEARKDD
+325 IDRRNLTVFEARKDD
-340 NGEIGYF
+340 NGDESYMNWSTI
-347 QFLSLDINLLYT
+347 IPMNLLYT

-365 DTLTV
+365 DTLSV
-370 GRTVRDNSMNTSS
+370 GDYTSYNS
-383 YSDLRKYGFTPYYEV
+383 YKDLRKYGFAPYYEV
-398 VKKAGEDKGNYFTV
+398 AKKAGEDKGNYFTV

-502 GYSSEYYIWDADRS
+502 GYSSKYYIWDADRS
-516 EYVQS
+516 EYVPTS
-521 SSSNGVISAGLVYEN
+521 KGVISAGSAYEN
-536 NEKILYVDV
+536 NENFLYVDV
-545 KNILTKDQL
+545 KNILTKEQL

-575 VVYPEVTLIKDNDY
+575 VVYPEVTLVKDNDY

-624 FETVAGETRTDFT
+624 FETVAGETRTDFDLT
-637 LINNVL
+637 NNIL
-643 TYTGDCNDEEG
+643 TYTGSCNDKEG
-654 NRINISTIDPV
+654 NRINI
-665 DVMVFVLINGQKIDN
+665 
-680 GTKIQVK
+680 
-687 FADPLKN
+687 
-694 ITLKKDAKF
+694 
-703 ETTDKKSPA
+703 
-712 DKLQLNSAINLVS
+712 
-725 IAGEKVI
+725 
-732 ENGTMNATIA
+732 
-742 GYYNAQAAK
+742 
-751 FEVSEEDAAKGASVN
+751 
-766 ATTGEFT
+766 
-773 WQNDGV
+773 
-779 ALTANKT
+779 
-786 INVKVTVTYTWGVA
+786 
-800 VGTIPVTVKSNL
+800 

>member
-1 MNKKFLSAILF
+1 M
-12 GALMVSSTGTFVSC
+12 
-26 KDYDDDIDNINKEL
+26 
-40 STLKGDLS
+40 
-48 ALQAKVNEGKWI
+48 
-60 TSLAPTTGGFT
+60 
-71 VTFSDNTSYTI
+71 
-82 TNGKDGAAGADAVKW
+82 
-97 EIGTDGF
+97 
-104 WYKNDVKTEYQ
+104 
-115 AVGQAGEAGV
+115 
-125 AGVSPYIGE
+125 
-134 NGNWFAYNTETKEV
+134 

-201 TYNDMQTKVVAINIS
+201 TYSDMQTKVVAINIP
-216 VGDEFNDKNRLWDN
+216 VGDELNDKNHLWDN

-254 IIGFLVNEVQSRTA
+254 NIGFLVNEVQSRAA
-268 GSILEVADKSFA
+268 GSILDVADKSFA
-280 DGVLAVKAKAG
+280 DGVLTVKAKAG

-304 LQVQNDAQSAISTYH
+304 LQVQNDAQTALSTYH
-319 LLTSNT
+319 LLTSQT
-325 INREDLTVFEARKDD
+325 IDRRNLTVFEARKDD
-340 NGEIGYF
+340 NGDESYMNWSTI
-347 QFLSLDINLLYT
+347 IPMNLLYT

-365 DTLTV
+365 DTLSV
-370 GRTVRDNSMNTSS
+370 GDYTSYNS
-383 YSDLRKYGFTPYYEV
+383 YKDLRKYGFAPYYEV
-398 VKKAGEDKGNYFTV
+398 AKKAGEDKGNYFTV

-502 GYSSEYYIWDADRS
+502 GYSSKYYIWDADRS
-516 EYVQS
+516 EYVPTS
-521 SSSNGVISAGLVYEN
+521 KGVISAGSAYEN
-536 NEKILYVDV
+536 NENFLYVDV
-545 KNILTKDQL
+545 KNILTKEQL

-575 VVYPEVTLIKDNDY
+575 VVYPEVTLVKDNDY

-624 FETVAGETRTDFT
+624 FETVAGETRTDFDLT
-637 LINNVL
+637 NNIL
-643 TYTGDCNDEEG
+643 TYTGSCNDKEG
-654 NRINISTIDPV
+654 NRINISKIDPV

-703 ETTDKKSPA
+703 ETTDKKNPA

-725 IAGEKVI
+725 IAGEK
-732 ENGTMNATIA
+732 
-742 GYYNAQAAK
+742 
-751 FEVSEEDAAKGASVN
+751 
-766 ATTGEFT
+766 
-773 WQNDGV
+773 
-779 ALTANKT
+779 
-786 INVKVTVTYTWGVA
+786 
-800 VGTIPVTVKSNL
+800 

>member
-1 MNKKFLSAILF
+1 MDV
-12 GALMVSSTGTFVSC
+12 GSSHDRKYRAGHR
-26 KDYDDDIDNINKEL
+26 
-40 STLKGDLS
+40 
-48 ALQAKVNEGKWI
+48 
-60 TSLAPTTGGFT
+60 
-71 VTFSDNTSYTI
+71 
-82 TNGKDGAAGADAVKW
+82 AAGADAVKW

-201 TYNDMQTKVVAINIS
+201 TYSDMQTKVVAINIP
-216 VGDEFNDKNRLWDN
+216 VGDELNDKNHLWDN

-254 IIGFLVNEVQSRTA
+254 NIGFLVNEVQSRAA
-268 GSILEVADKSFA
+268 GSILDVADKSFA
-280 DGVLAVKAKAG
+280 DGVLTVKAKAG

-304 LQVQNDAQSAISTYH
+304 LQVQNDAQTALSTYH
-319 LLTSNT
+319 LLTSQT
-325 INREDLTVFEARKDD
+325 IDRRNLTVFEARKDD
-340 NGEIGYF
+340 NGDESYMNWSTI
-347 QFLSLDINLLYT
+347 IPMNLLYT

-365 DTLTV
+365 DTLSV
-370 GRTVRDNSMNTSS
+370 GDYTSYNS
-383 YSDLRKYGFTPYYEV
+383 YKDLRKYGFAP
-398 VKKAGEDKGNYFTV
+398 FTV

-502 GYSSEYYIWDADRS
+502 GYSSKYYIWDADRS
-516 EYVQS
+516 EYVPTS
-521 SSSNGVISAGLVYEN
+521 KGVISAGSAYEN
-536 NEKILYVDV
+536 NENFLYVDV
-545 KNILTKDQL
+545 KNILTKEQL

-575 VVYPEVTLIKDNDY
+575 VVYPEVTLVKDNDY

-624 FETVAGETRTDFT
+624 FETVAGETRTDFDLT
-637 LINNVL
+637 NNIL
-643 TYTGDCNDEEG
+643 TYTGSCNDKEG
-654 NRINISTIDPV
+654 NRINISKIDPV

-703 ETTDKKSPA
+703 ETTDKKNPA

-732 ENGTMNATIA
+732 ENGTMDATIA

>member
-1 MNKKFLSAILF
+1 M
-12 GALMVSSTGTFVSC
+12 
-26 KDYDDDIDNINKEL
+26 
-40 STLKGDLS
+40 
-48 ALQAKVNEGKWI
+48 
-60 TSLAPTTGGFT
+60 
-71 VTFSDNTSYTI
+71 
-82 TNGKDGAAGADAVKW
+82 
-97 EIGTDGF
+97 
-104 WYKNDVKTEYQ
+104 YKRQ
-115 AVGQAGEAGV
+115 
-125 AGVSPYIGE
+125 
-134 NGNWFAYNTETKEV
+134 AYNTETKEV

-201 TYNDMQTKVVAINIS
+201 TYSDMQTKVVAINIP
-216 VGDEFNDKNRLWDN
+216 VGDELNDKNHLWDN

-254 IIGFLVNEVQSRTA
+254 NIGFLVNEVQSRAA
-268 GSILEVADKSFA
+268 GSILDVADKSFA
-280 DGVLAVKAKAG
+280 DGVLTVKAKAG

-304 LQVQNDAQSAISTYH
+304 LQVQNDAQTALSTYH
-319 LLTSNT
+319 LLTSQT
-325 INREDLTVFEARKDD
+325 IDRRNLTVFEARKDD
-340 NGEIGYF
+340 NGDESYMNWSTI
-347 QFLSLDINLLYT
+347 IPMNLLYT

-365 DTLTV
+365 DTLSV
-370 GRTVRDNSMNTSS
+370 GDYTSYNS
-383 YSDLRKYGFTPYYEV
+383 YKDLRKYGFAPYYEV
-398 VKKAGEDKGNYFTV
+398 AKKAGEDKGNYFTV

-502 GYSSEYYIWDADRS
+502 GYSSKYYIWDADRS
-516 EYVQS
+516 EYVPTS
-521 SSSNGVISAGLVYEN
+521 KGVISAGSAYEN
-536 NEKILYVDV
+536 NENFLYVDV
-545 KNILTKDQL
+545 KNILTKEQL

-575 VVYPEVTLIKDNDY
+575 VVYPEVTLVKDNDY

-624 FETVAGETRTDFT
+624 FETVAGETRTDFDLT
-637 LINNVL
+637 NNIL
-643 TYTGDCNDEEG
+643 TYTGSCNDKEG
-654 NRINISTIDPV
+654 NRINISKIDPV

-703 ETTDKKSPA
+703 ETTDKKNPA

-732 ENGTMNATIA
+732 ENGTMDATIA

>member
-1 MNKKFLSAILF
+1 
-12 GALMVSSTGTFVSC
+12 MVSSTGTFVSC

-201 TYNDMQTKVVAINIS
+201 TYSDMQTRVVAINIP
-216 VGDEFNDKNRLWDN
+216 VGDELNDKNHLWDN

-254 IIGFLVNEVQSRTA
+254 NIGFLVNEVQSRAA
-268 GSILEVADKSFA
+268 GSILDVADKSFA
-280 DGVLAVKAKAG
+280 DGVLTVKAKAG

-304 LQVQNDAQSAISTYH
+304 LQVQNDAQTALSTYH
-319 LLTSNT
+319 LLTSQT
-325 INREDLTVFEARKDD
+325 IDRRNLTVFEARKDD
-340 NGEIGYF
+340 NGDESYMNWSTTIPM
-347 QFLSLDINLLYT
+347 NLLYT

-365 DTLTV
+365 DTLSV
-370 GRTVRDNSMNTSS
+370 GDYTSYNS
-383 YSDLRKYGFTPYYEV
+383 YKDLRKYGFAPYYEV
-398 VKKAGEDKGNYFTV
+398 AKKAGEDKGNYFTV

-502 GYSSEYYIWDADRS
+502 GYSSKYYIWDADRS
-516 EYVQS
+516 EYVPT
-521 SSSNGVISAGLVYEN
+521 SNGVISAGSAYEN
-536 NEKILYVDV
+536 NENFLYVDV
-545 KNILTKDQL
+545 KNILTKEQL

-611 LRRGYKNKDLDLV
+611 LRRGYKNEDVDLV
-624 FETVAGETRTDFT
+624 FEKVAGETRTDFD
-637 LINNVL
+637 LINDVL

-732 ENGTMNATIA
+732 ENGTMDATIA

-766 ATTGEFT
+766 ATTGEFI

>member
-1 MNKKFLSAILF
+1 
-12 GALMVSSTGTFVSC
+12 MVSSTGTFVSC

-134 NGNWFAYNTETKEV
+134 NGNWFAYKTETKEV

-201 TYNDMQTKVVAINIS
+201 TYSDMQTKVVAINIP
-216 VGDEFNDKNRLWDN
+216 VGDELNDKNHLWDN

-254 IIGFLVNEVQSRTA
+254 NIGFLVNEVQSRAA
-268 GSILEVADKSFA
+268 GSILDVADKSFA
-280 DGVLAVKAKAG
+280 DGVLTVKAKAG

-304 LQVQNDAQSAISTYH
+304 LQVQNDAQTALSTYH
-319 LLTSNT
+319 LLTSQT
-325 INREDLTVFEARKDD
+325 IDRRNLTVFEARKDD
-340 NGEIGYF
+340 NGDESYMNWSTI
-347 QFLSLDINLLYT
+347 IPMNLLYT

-365 DTLTV
+365 DTLSV
-370 GRTVRDNSMNTSS
+370 GDYTSYNS
-383 YSDLRKYGFTPYYEV
+383 YKDLRKYGFAPYYEV
-398 VKKAGEDKGNYFTV
+398 AKKAGEDKGNYFTV

-502 GYSSEYYIWDADRS
+502 GYSSKYYIWDADRS
-516 EYVQS
+516 EYVPTS
-521 SSSNGVISAGLVYEN
+521 KGVISAGSAYEN
-536 NEKILYVDV
+536 NENFLYVDV
-545 KNILTKDQL
+545 KNILTKEQL

-575 VVYPEVTLIKDNDY
+575 VVYPEVTLVKDNDY

-594 MINAGKLVGSNY
+594 MINAGKLVGSN
-606 VMSGD
+606 
-611 LRRGYKNKDLDLV
+611 
-624 FETVAGETRTDFT
+624 
-637 LINNVL
+637 
-643 TYTGDCNDEEG
+643 
-654 NRINISTIDPV
+654 
-665 DVMVFVLINGQKIDN
+665 
-680 GTKIQVK
+680 
-687 FADPLKN
+687 
-694 ITLKKDAKF
+694 
-703 ETTDKKSPA
+703 
-712 DKLQLNSAINLVS
+712 
-725 IAGEKVI
+725 
-732 ENGTMNATIA
+732 
-742 GYYNAQAAK
+742 
-751 FEVSEEDAAKGASVN
+751 
-766 ATTGEFT
+766 
-773 WQNDGV
+773 
-779 ALTANKT
+779 
-786 INVKVTVTYTWGVA
+786 
-800 VGTIPVTVKSNL
+800 

>member
-1 MNKKFLSAILF
+1 M
-12 GALMVSSTGTFVSC
+12 C
-26 KDYDDDIDNINKEL
+26 
-40 STLKGDLS
+40 
-48 ALQAKVNEGKWI
+48 I
-60 TSLAPTTGGFT
+60 TRL
-71 VTFSDNTSYTI
+71 
-82 TNGKDGAAGADAVKW
+82 
-97 EIGTDGF
+97 
-104 WYKNDVKTEYQ
+104 
-115 AVGQAGEAGV
+115 
-125 AGVSPYIGE
+125 
-134 NGNWFAYNTETKEV
+134 
-148 EDTGISAAGTSTY
+148 
-161 VVKNGDNYELHV
+161 
-173 YNQTTGE
+173 TGE

-201 TYNDMQTKVVAINIS
+201 TYSDMQTKVVAINIP
-216 VGDEFNDKNRLWDN
+216 VGDELNDKNHLWDN

-254 IIGFLVNEVQSRTA
+254 NIGFLVNEVQSRAA
-268 GSILEVADKSFA
+268 GSILDVADKSFA
-280 DGVLAVKAKAG
+280 DGVLTVKAKAG

-304 LQVQNDAQSAISTYH
+304 LQVQNDAQTALSTYH
-319 LLTSNT
+319 LLTSQT
-325 INREDLTVFEARKDD
+325 IDRRNLTVFEARKDD
-340 NGEIGYF
+340 NGDESYMNWSTI
-347 QFLSLDINLLYT
+347 IPMNLLYT

-365 DTLTV
+365 DTLSV
-370 GRTVRDNSMNTSS
+370 GDYTSYNS
-383 YSDLRKYGFTPYYEV
+383 YKDLRKYGFAPYYEV
-398 VKKAGEDKGNYFTV
+398 AKKAGEDKGNYFTV

-502 GYSSEYYIWDADRS
+502 EYSSKYYIWDADRS
-516 EYVQS
+516 EYVPTS
-521 SSSNGVISAGLVYEN
+521 KGVISAGSAYEN
-536 NEKILYVDV
+536 NENFLYVDV
-545 KNILTKDQL
+545 KNILTKEQL

-575 VVYPEVTLIKDNDY
+575 VVYPEVTLVKDNDY

-624 FETVAGETRTDFT
+624 FETVAGETRTDFDLT
-637 LINNVL
+637 NNIL
-643 TYTGDCNDEEG
+643 TYTGSCNDKEG
-654 NRINISTIDPV
+654 NRINISKIDPV

-703 ETTDKKSPA
+703 ETTDKKNPA

-732 ENGTMNATIA
+732 ENGTMDATIA

>member
-201 TYNDMQTKVVAINIS
+201 TYSDMQTKVVAINIS

-254 IIGFLVNEVQSRTA
+254 NIGFLVNEVQSRTA

-423 SSVGHNCTFIVS
+423 SSVGHNCTFIVFC
-435 VYDKKDGYKL
+435 
-445 AEKELTVSSVEKI
+445 I
-458 ATTKT
+458 
-463 YTKSETHELTLES
+463 
-476 KDYRFKFDMNDVY
+476 
-489 NTLGMSSQ
+489 
-497 TFWNA
+497 
-502 GYSSEYYIWDADRS
+502 
-516 EYVQS
+516 
-521 SSSNGVISAGLVYEN
+521 
-536 NEKILYVDV
+536 
-545 KNILTKDQL
+545 
-554 GKYKVVFKIGNT
+554 
-566 GAEVVYEVK
+566 
-575 VVYPEVTLIKDNDY
+575 
-589 WKDGY
+589 
-594 MINAGKLVGSNY
+594 
-606 VMSGD
+606 
-611 LRRGYKNKDLDLV
+611 
-624 FETVAGETRTDFT
+624 
-637 LINNVL
+637 
-643 TYTGDCNDEEG
+643 
-654 NRINISTIDPV
+654 
-665 DVMVFVLINGQKIDN
+665 
-680 GTKIQVK
+680 
-687 FADPLKN
+687 
-694 ITLKKDAKF
+694 
-703 ETTDKKSPA
+703 
-712 DKLQLNSAINLVS
+712 
-725 IAGEKVI
+725 
-732 ENGTMNATIA
+732 
-742 GYYNAQAAK
+742 
-751 FEVSEEDAAKGASVN
+751 
-766 ATTGEFT
+766 
-773 WQNDGV
+773 
-779 ALTANKT
+779 
-786 INVKVTVTYTWGVA
+786 
-800 VGTIPVTVKSNL
+800 

>member
-201 TYNDMQTKVVAINIS
+201 TYSDMQTKVVAINIP
-216 VGDEFNDKNRLWDN
+216 VGDELNDKNHLWDN

-254 IIGFLVNEVQSRTA
+254 NIGFLVN
-268 GSILEVADKSFA
+268 
-280 DGVLAVKAKAG
+280 GVLTVKAKAG

-304 LQVQNDAQSAISTYH
+304 LQVQNDAQTALSTYH
-319 LLTSNT
+319 LLTSQT
-325 INREDLTVFEARKDD
+325 IDRRNLTVFEARKDD
-340 NGEIGYF
+340 NGDESYMNWSTI
-347 QFLSLDINLLYT
+347 IPMNLLYT

-365 DTLTV
+365 DTLSV
-370 GRTVRDNSMNTSS
+370 GDYTSYNS
-383 YSDLRKYGFTPYYEV
+383 YKDLRKYGFAPYYEV
-398 VKKAGEDKGNYFTV
+398 AKKAGEDKGNYFTV

-502 GYSSEYYIWDADRS
+502 GYSSKYYIWDADRS
-516 EYVQS
+516 EYVPTS
-521 SSSNGVISAGLVYEN
+521 KGVISAGSAYEN
-536 NEKILYVDV
+536 NENFLYVDV
-545 KNILTKDQL
+545 KNILTKEQL

-575 VVYPEVTLIKDNDY
+575 VVYPEVTLVKDNDY

-624 FETVAGETRTDFT
+624 FETVAGETRTDFDLT
-637 LINNVL
+637 NNIL
-643 TYTGDCNDEEG
+643 TYTGSCNDKEG
-654 NRINISTIDPV
+654 NRINISKIDPV

-703 ETTDKKSPA
+703 ETTDKKNPA

-732 ENGTMNATIA
+732 ENGTMDATIA

>member
-1 MNKKFLSAILF
+1 M
-12 GALMVSSTGTFVSC
+12 
-26 KDYDDDIDNINKEL
+26 
-40 STLKGDLS
+40 
-48 ALQAKVNEGKWI
+48 
-60 TSLAPTTGGFT
+60 
-71 VTFSDNTSYTI
+71 
-82 TNGKDGAAGADAVKW
+82 
-97 EIGTDGF
+97 
-104 WYKNDVKTEYQ
+104 
-115 AVGQAGEAGV
+115 
-125 AGVSPYIGE
+125 
-134 NGNWFAYNTETKEV
+134 
-148 EDTGISAAGTSTY
+148 
-161 VVKNGDNYELHV
+161 HV

-201 TYNDMQTKVVAINIS
+201 TYSDMQTKVVAINIP
-216 VGDEFNDKNRLWDN
+216 VGDELNDKNHLWDN

-254 IIGFLVNEVQSRTA
+254 NIGFLVNEVQSRAA
-268 GSILEVADKSFA
+268 GSILDVADKSFA
-280 DGVLAVKAKAG
+280 DGVLTVKAKAG

-304 LQVQNDAQSAISTYH
+304 LQVQNDAQTALSTYH
-319 LLTSNT
+319 LLTSQT
-325 INREDLTVFEARKDD
+325 IDRRNLTVFEARKDD
-340 NGEIGYF
+340 NGDESYMNWSTI
-347 QFLSLDINLLYT
+347 IPMNLLYT

-365 DTLTV
+365 DTLSV
-370 GRTVRDNSMNTSS
+370 GDYTSYNS
-383 YSDLRKYGFTPYYEV
+383 YKDLRKYGFAPYYEV
-398 VKKAGEDKGNYFTV
+398 AKKAGEDKGNYFTV

-502 GYSSEYYIWDADRS
+502 GYSSKYYIWDADRS
-516 EYVQS
+516 EYVPTS
-521 SSSNGVISAGLVYEN
+521 KGVISAGSAYEN
-536 NEKILYVDV
+536 NENFLYVDV
-545 KNILTKDQL
+545 KNILTKEQL

-575 VVYPEVTLIKDNDY
+575 VVYPEVTLVKDNDY

-624 FETVAGETRTDFT
+624 FETVAGETRTDFDLT
-637 LINNVL
+637 NNIL
-643 TYTGDCNDEEG
+643 TYTGSCNDKEG
-654 NRINISTIDPV
+654 NRINISKIDPV

-703 ETTDKKSPA
+703 ETTDKKNPA

-732 ENGTMNATIA
+732 ENGTMDATIA

>member
-1 MNKKFLSAILF
+1 
-12 GALMVSSTGTFVSC
+12 MVSSTGTFVSC

-201 TYNDMQTKVVAINIS
+201 TYSDMQTKVVAINIP
-216 VGDEFNDKNRLWDN
+216 VGDELNDKNHLWDN

-254 IIGFLVNEVQSRTA
+254 NIGFLVNEVQSRAA
-268 GSILEVADKSFA
+268 GSILDVADKSFA
-280 DGVLAVKAKAG
+280 DGVLTVKAKAG

-304 LQVQNDAQSAISTYH
+304 LQVQNDAQTALSTYH
-319 LLTSNT
+319 LLTSQT
-325 INREDLTVFEARKDD
+325 IDRRNLTVFEARKDD
-340 NGEIGYF
+340 NGDESYMNWSTI
-347 QFLSLDINLLYT
+347 IPMNLLYT

-365 DTLTV
+365 DTLSV
-370 GRTVRDNSMNTSS
+370 GDYTSYNS
-383 YSDLRKYGFTPYYEV
+383 YKDLRKYGFAPYYEV
-398 VKKAGEDKGNYFTV
+398 AKKAGEDKGNYFTV

-502 GYSSEYYIWDADRS
+502 GYSSKYYIWDADRS
-516 EYVQS
+516 EYVPTS
-521 SSSNGVISAGLVYEN
+521 KGVISAGSAYEN
-536 NEKILYVDV
+536 NENFLYVDV
-545 KNILTKDQL
+545 KNILTKEQL

-575 VVYPEVTLIKDNDY
+575 VVYPEVTLVKDNDY

-624 FETVAGETRTDFT
+624 FETVAGETRTDFDLT
-637 LINNVL
+637 NNIL
-643 TYTGDCNDEEG
+643 TYTG
-654 NRINISTIDPV
+654 I
-665 DVMVFVLINGQKIDN
+665 K
-680 GTKIQVK
+680 
-687 FADPLKN
+687 
-694 ITLKKDAKF
+694 
-703 ETTDKKSPA
+703 
-712 DKLQLNSAINLVS
+712 
-725 IAGEKVI
+725 
-732 ENGTMNATIA
+732 
-742 GYYNAQAAK
+742 
-751 FEVSEEDAAKGASVN
+751 
-766 ATTGEFT
+766 
-773 WQNDGV
+773 
-779 ALTANKT
+779 
-786 INVKVTVTYTWGVA
+786 KVTVSTFLRS
-800 VGTIPVTVKSNL
+800 IRLM

>member
-1 MNKKFLSAILF
+1 MILF
-12 GALMVSSTGTFVSC
+12 RT
-26 KDYDDDIDNINKEL
+26 
-40 STLKGDLS
+40 
-48 ALQAKVNEGKWI
+48 
-60 TSLAPTTGGFT
+60 
-71 VTFSDNTSYTI
+71 
-82 TNGKDGAAGADAVKW
+82 
-97 EIGTDGF
+97 
-104 WYKNDVKTEYQ
+104 
-115 AVGQAGEAGV
+115 
-125 AGVSPYIGE
+125 
-134 NGNWFAYNTETKEV
+134 
-148 EDTGISAAGTSTY
+148 
-161 VVKNGDNYELHV
+161 HV
-173 YNQTTGE
+173 
-180 YESIVL
+180 
-186 PATAAAAALNVVFMP
+186 
-201 TYNDMQTKVVAINIS
+201 
-216 VGDEFNDKNRLWDN
+216 
-230 NVSLTNDIV
+230 
-239 FNYRVSPASIDLAKA
+239 
-254 IIGFLVNEVQSRTA
+254 
-268 GSILEVADKSFA
+268 ILDVADKSFA
-280 DGVLAVKAKAG
+280 DGVLTVKAKAG

-304 LQVQNDAQSAISTYH
+304 LQVQNDAQTALSTYH
-319 LLTSNT
+319 LLTSQT
-325 INREDLTVFEARKDD
+325 IDRRNLTVFEARKDD
-340 NGEIGYF
+340 NGDESYMNWSTI
-347 QFLSLDINLLYT
+347 IPMNLLYT

-365 DTLTV
+365 DTLSV
-370 GRTVRDNSMNTSS
+370 GDYTSYNS
-383 YSDLRKYGFTPYYEV
+383 YKDLRKYGFAPYYEV
-398 VKKAGEDKGNYFTV
+398 AKKAGEDKGNYFTV

-502 GYSSEYYIWDADRS
+502 GYSSKYYIWDADRS
-516 EYVQS
+516 EYVPTS
-521 SSSNGVISAGLVYEN
+521 KGVISAGSAYEN
-536 NEKILYVDV
+536 NENFLYVDV
-545 KNILTKDQL
+545 KNILTKEQL

-575 VVYPEVTLIKDNDY
+575 VVYPEVTLVKDNDY

-624 FETVAGETRTDFT
+624 FETVAGETRTDFDLT
-637 LINNVL
+637 NNIL
-643 TYTGDCNDEEG
+643 TYTGSCNDKEG
-654 NRINISTIDPV
+654 NRINISKIDPV

-703 ETTDKKSPA
+703 ETTDKKNPA

-732 ENGTMNATIA
+732 ENGTMDATIA